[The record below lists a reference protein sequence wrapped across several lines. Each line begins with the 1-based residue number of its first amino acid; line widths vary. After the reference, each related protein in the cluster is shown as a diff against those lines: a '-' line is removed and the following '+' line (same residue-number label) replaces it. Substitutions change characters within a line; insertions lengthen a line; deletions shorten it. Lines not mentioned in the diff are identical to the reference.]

1 MQSYELDLFSDKDL
15 SNTKRV
21 NQIIGQDVK
30 KNFKLILIK
39 RLHPLGRGGGV
50 QPTLAKPYTLFM
62 YYTILVRYRIF
73 IYTILDFNKKI
84 MCWVKKKLQPRE
96 LLCFKNPDRN
106 QN

>member
-39 RLHPLGRGGGV
+39 RLHPLGRGGGGGTAYFS
-50 QPTLAKPYTLFM
+50 Q
-62 YYTILVRYRIF
+62 TIYLIHVLYNSCEI
-73 IYTILDFNKKI
+73 
-84 MCWVKKKLQPRE
+84 
-96 LLCFKNPDRN
+96 
-106 QN
+106 

>member
-39 RLHPLGRGGGV
+39 RLHPLGRGGGGGI
-50 QPTLAKPYTLFM
+50 K
-62 YYTILVRYRIF
+62 
-73 IYTILDFNKKI
+73 
-84 MCWVKKKLQPRE
+84 
-96 LLCFKNPDRN
+96 